1 MTLQAL
7 WFAIQPNFP
16 KVIKSLGFIR
26 RKMSSVLAVVL
37 GKGTGIN

>member
-7 WFAIQPNFP
+7 WFAVQPNFP
-16 KVIKSLGFIR
+16 KVIKSLGFVS

-37 GKGTGIN
+37 GEDTGIN